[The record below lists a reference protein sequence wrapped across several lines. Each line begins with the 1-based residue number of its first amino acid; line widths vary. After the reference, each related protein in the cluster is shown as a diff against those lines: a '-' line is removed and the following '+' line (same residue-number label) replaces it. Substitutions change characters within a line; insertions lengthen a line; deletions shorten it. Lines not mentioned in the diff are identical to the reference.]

1 MMDIKALTTKLQLF
15 QNLTLTRPQWKVI
28 LEGCNFP
35 KSEHLWTALRE
46 SILIKLDNY
55 PMYTLTT
62 ITRETVEKV
71 ISRYKEI
78 NCTYASA
85 YYNKKRQEKAAK
97 ERSQSF
103 KAFTL
108 YMVGGVLTTEK
119 PSFDQKYKGLQSST
133 IGLYYNKYN

>member
-46 SILIKLDNY
+46 SILIKLDDY
-55 PMYTLTT
+55 PIYTLTT
-62 ITRETVEKV
+62 ITKETVEKV
-71 ISRYKEI
+71 INRYKEI
-78 NCTYASA
+78 NCTYAKA
-85 YYNKKRQEKAAK
+85 YYNKKKQEKAAK

-119 PSFDQKYKGLQSST
+119 PSFD
-133 IGLYYNKYN
+133 

>member
-28 LEGCNFP
+28 LKGCKFS
-35 KSEHLWTALRE
+35 KSEHLQTALIE

-133 IGLYYNKYN
+133 IGLYYNKQN